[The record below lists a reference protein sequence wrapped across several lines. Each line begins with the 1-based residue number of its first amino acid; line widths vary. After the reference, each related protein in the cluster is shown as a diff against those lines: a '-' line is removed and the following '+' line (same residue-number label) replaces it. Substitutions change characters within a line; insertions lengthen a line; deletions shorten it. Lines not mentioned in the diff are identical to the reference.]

1 MRHEPACLR
10 PPIHQWRCAVLALEV
25 GVHSMVTAVVGLASW
40 HCPHRLRSLAAD
52 LEKGATQACP
62 PGYPV
67 RWDGAGS
74 LLAWCADASPA
85 GRLQTQLAGRSVG
98 GALGVALR
106 SSHSLRKQRD
116 SGTRLGGLSPLCA
129 QGPGDGV
136 QGVPGTR
143 ESQEEWKKGVR
154 RDDAKELGDGDGMKS
169 AWRLPV
175 GWGNAVLPAYP
186 CTCYLY
192 SSSSLLTYRSSLP
205 PTYLPNYLSPS
216 LPSTCLPVI
225 SVYLSSSFKYADL
238 PIISTYHLPTHPPA
252 HLPSTGLLLGRQ
264 GLIWV

>member
-1 MRHEPACLR
+1 MTESH
-10 PPIHQWRCAVLALEV
+10 PPNSHGTERCPRCGDSEVSSPCPQSSTLGIYHLED
-25 GVHSMVTAVVGLASW
+25 T
-40 HCPHRLRSLAAD
+40 
-52 LEKGATQACP
+52 
-62 PGYPV
+62 
-67 RWDGAGS
+67 S
-74 LLAWCADASPA
+74 LLLDAHYCAMSGHPKSEFLTRFLPRTPGRRQASP
-85 GRLQTQLAGRSVG
+85 R
-98 GALGVALR
+98 
-106 SSHSLRKQRD
+106 
-116 SGTRLGGLSPLCA
+116 
-129 QGPGDGV
+129 
-136 QGVPGTR
+136 
-143 ESQEEWKKGVR
+143 
-154 RDDAKELGDGDGMKS
+154 
-169 AWRLPV
+169 
-175 GWGNAVLPAYP
+175 PAYP